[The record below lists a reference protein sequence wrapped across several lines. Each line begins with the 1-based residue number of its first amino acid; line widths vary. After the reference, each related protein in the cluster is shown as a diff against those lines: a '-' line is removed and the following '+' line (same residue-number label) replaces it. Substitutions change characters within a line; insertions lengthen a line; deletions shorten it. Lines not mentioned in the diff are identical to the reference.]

1 MELRESSRTVQ
12 TSPGQAGVG
21 ATHRQTCTFPRRSEE
36 SFEVTELAP
45 PSPLAVTG
53 QIGPFHA
60 SSSYLLEPTAD
71 GALLTSNVELA
82 GELVGGVGTL
92 RSAAWA

>member
-1 MELRESSRTVQ
+1 
-12 TSPGQAGVG
+12 
-21 ATHRQTCTFPRRSEE
+21 
-36 SFEVTELAP
+36 
-45 PSPLAVTG
+45 VTG